1 MGKELAGR
9 KNTSQTTPEYGKLDF
24 IDVSS
29 NDYTWQGVNSNA
41 WFKIVT
47 VDDCLLNVVLDEM
60 DDPGTAVANL
70 AALGGQYF
78 PFKAGEGSNARVK
91 KIYHDAGNTIGG
103 YMWAVR

>member
-1 MGKELAGR
+1 MSRLAGR
-9 KNTSQTTPEYGKLDF
+9 NKVSQTTPEYGKLDF
-24 IDVSS
+24 IDISS
-29 NDYTWQGVNSNA
+29 ADYEWGGGGNNA
-41 WFKIVT
+41 WFKVVT
-47 VDDCLLNVVLDEM
+47 TEDCYLNAVLDEM

-91 KIYHDAGNTIGG
+91 KIYHDAGNVIGG